1 MYSGVHSRICVTLLV
16 GVALLC
22 GTLRCAWS
30 LPSCRYVDRNNAAHL
45 VDSVQEAPIQYRE
58 RVECEGDAGKAL
70 VAPEEV
76 KMRGAVGKTVLR
88 TEMGSFEVRW
98 PRSIEQCFGK
108 SPARATAEAAAALNR
123 ALKSAWFAD
132 SVKYSRP
139 DWSLVFTDH
148 ATALREFPLAISR
161 GGHPGFMVPPA
172 SIYLI
177 ADVISPGC
185 AKGGVADGALIQ
197 VLLHEMGHAVEH
209 LLLGSAEVDADRARA
224 EGFASWFEEYAS
236 QFSQL
241 IPAGSVW
248 EGQRQLAIK
257 AGIKAAQSFKGTA
270 EDYAVA
276 SLPFRAIVNRRGV
289 QGLMQVYARLRG
301 QRGSLHDAAKDA
313 LGWNS
318 ATLEREVHAQLT
330 P

>member
-1 MYSGVHSRICVTLLV
+1 MYSGVHSRICVSLLV

-45 VDSVQEAPIQYRE
+45 VDSVQEAPIQYRD

-70 VAPEEV
+70 VPPEEV
-76 KMRGAVGKTVLR
+76 KMRGAVGKTVVR

-132 SVKYSRP
+132 SVKYSRQ

-197 VLLHEMGHAVEH
+197 VLLHEMGHR
-209 LLLGSAEVDADRARA
+209 LSTTTGS
-224 EGFASWFEEYAS
+224 G
-236 QFSQL
+236 
-241 IPAGSVW
+241 
-248 EGQRQLAIK
+248 
-257 AGIKAAQSFKGTA
+257 
-270 EDYAVA
+270 
-276 SLPFRAIVNRRGV
+276 RRDSP
-289 QGLMQVYARLRG
+289 
-301 QRGSLHDAAKDA
+301 RGSSSIARSIAASFRVGVLLRTTTPWRRRVCVTAHHRSLDLPMIMRSQPLSFA
-313 LGWNS
+313 LW
-318 ATLEREVHAQLT
+318 LIEREFLV
-330 P
+330 